1 MKFVRVE
8 YDNKD
13 FTTAE
18 LTKHREII
26 EFYVKDG
33 YKYVGFVPIK
43 YGSNGQMQI
52 IDLIFE

>member
-33 YKYVGFVPIK
+33 YKYVGFIPIK
-43 YGSNGQMQI
+43 YSSNGQMQI